1 MYAYTKMP
9 QPPAPSNPEEASR
22 WEHTRHRRAMMEGRW
37 TLTFDQDNFT
47 WQAIQ
52 YEDEDDPHGILE
64 CEGTWDR
71 QGYFARFR

>member
-1 MYAYTKMP
+1 MEKILERFVVDDFDGETAELHGP
-9 QPPAPSNPEEASR
+9 QGIFD
-22 WEHTRHRRAMMEGRW
+22 MMEGRW

-64 CEGTWDR
+64 CEGSWDR